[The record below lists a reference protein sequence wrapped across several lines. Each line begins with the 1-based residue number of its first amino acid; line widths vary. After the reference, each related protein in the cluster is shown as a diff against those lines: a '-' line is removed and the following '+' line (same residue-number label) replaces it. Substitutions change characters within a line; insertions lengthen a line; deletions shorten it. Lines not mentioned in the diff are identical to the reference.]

1 MHTRTTGI
9 ALVTGASD
17 AIGNAVAR
25 RLASDGFDVVA
36 QYAGSAVH
44 ARALVAEIEATGRR
58 AIAIEA
64 DMCNL
69 IEVEALFAEAEA
81 RLGGIDAVVHCADA
95 TPLTGTEAIG
105 IDLLDSSTDIRGT
118 LFVLSRAA
126 RSLFN
131 GGRIV
136 FFSSSLDGQSLAGC
150 SQYGFSIA
158 SVERFVRFLA
168 SNTRR
173 RNITVNALAPAPFT
187 SPLSYAGGAEER
199 DSQTLS
205 LTPRADQPE
214 DVANVISFLVGPEGA
229 WVNGQV
235 LRGTVHSSENAKG

>member
-1 MHTRTTGI
+1 MRTRAMGV
-9 ALVTGASD
+9 ALVTGVAD
-17 AIGNAVAR
+17 AIGSAVAQ
-25 RLASDGFDVVA
+25 RLASDGFDIVA
-36 QYAGSAVH
+36 QYTGSAAH
-44 ARALVAEIEATGRR
+44 ARALVAEIEATGGQ

-64 DMCNL
+64 DMGSL
-69 IEVEALFAEAEA
+69 AEVDALFAEAEV

-95 TPLTGTEAIG
+95 TPPSGMDVID
-105 IDLLDSSTDIRGT
+105 IDLLDGATDIRGT

-136 FFSSSLDGQSLAGC
+136 FFSSSLDENSWDGC
-150 SQYGFSIA
+150 SQYGFSMA

-168 SNTRR
+168 NNTRR
-173 RNITVNALAPAPFT
+173 RNITVNALAPASFI
-187 SPLSYAGGAEER
+187 SPLPHARSGEER
-199 DSQTLS
+199 NGHILS
-205 LTPRADQPE
+205 LIPRADQPQ

-235 LRGTVHSSENAKG
+235 LRGNCAFV

>member
-1 MHTRTTGI
+1 MRTRTMGV
-9 ALVTGASD
+9 ALVTGVAD
-17 AIGNAVAR
+17 AIGSAVAQ

-36 QYAGSAVH
+36 QYTGSAAH
-44 ARALVAEIEATGRR
+44 ARALVAEIEATGGR

-64 DMCNL
+64 DMGSL

-95 TPLTGTEAIG
+95 TSPSGTGAIDV
-105 IDLLDSSTDIRGT
+105 DLLDSATDVCGT

-136 FFSSSLDGQSLAGC
+136 FFSSSLDGASLAGC
-150 SQYGFSIA
+150 GQYGFSIA

-168 SNTRR
+168 NNTRR

-187 SPLSYAGGAEER
+187 SPLSHARSGEEL
-199 DSQTLS
+199 DGQILS
-205 LTPRADQPE
+205 LIPRADQPE

-235 LRGTVHSSENAKG
+235 LRGNCALV

>member
-95 TPLTGTEAIG
+95 SPEAID

-150 SQYGFSIA
+150 SQHGFSIA

-235 LRGTVHSSENAKG
+235 LRGNCAFV

>member
-1 MHTRTTGI
+1 MRTRTMGV
-9 ALVTGASD
+9 ALVTGVAD
-17 AIGNAVAR
+17 AIGSAVAQ

-36 QYAGSAVH
+36 QYAGRAAH
-44 ARALVAEIEATGRR
+44 ARALVAEIEATGGR
-58 AIAIEA
+58 AVAIEA
-64 DMCNL
+64 DMSSL

-95 TPLTGTEAIG
+95 TPPSGTEAIDV
-105 IDLLDSSTDIRGT
+105 DLLDSATDVRGT

-136 FFSSSLDGQSLAGC
+136 FFSSGLDGNSLAGC
-150 SQYGFSIA
+150 GQYGFSIA

-173 RNITVNALAPAPFT
+173 RNITVNALAPTPFT
-187 SPLSYAGGAEER
+187 SPLPHARNDDER
-199 DSQTLS
+199 DGQILS
-205 LTPRADQPE
+205 LIPRADQPE

-235 LRGTVHSSENAKG
+235 LRGNCAFV

>member
-95 TPLTGTEAIG
+95 TPSGTEAIG
-105 IDLLDSSTDIRGT
+105 IDLLDRSIDIRGT
-118 LFVLSRAA
+118 LFVLARAA

-136 FFSSSLDGQSLAGC
+136 FFSSTLDGQSLAGC
-150 SQYGFSIA
+150 SQHGFSIA

-173 RNITVNALAPAPFT
+173 RNITVNALAPDLFT
-187 SPLSYAGGAEER
+187 SPLSYAGGAEQR
-199 DSQTLS
+199 NSQILS

-235 LRGTVHSSENAKG
+235 LRGNCAFV

>member
-95 TPLTGTEAIG
+95 SPEAID
-105 IDLLDSSTDIRGT
+105 IDLLDSATDVCGT

-136 FFSSSLDGQSLAGC
+136 FFSSGLDRQSLAGC
-150 SQYGFSIA
+150 SQHGFSIA

-235 LRGTVHSSENAKG
+235 LRGNCAFV